1 MVLFFWS
8 YPRFKADV
16 PFPCPVPTR
25 TRTWPSEVLRWANRP
40 VGFSL
45 AELGGLKRIFFSK
58 HEVLRQTLNRT
69 LEGDLWTEDSAYLDL
84 FWALYATLW
93 SPSDETAGWTDLKDV
108 IPEEVI
114 EALKEAFH
122 DDGSL

>member
-1 MVLFFWS
+1 
-8 YPRFKADV
+8 
-16 PFPCPVPTR
+16 VPTR